1 MFAKISGIN
10 INVISGCVP
19 KNSYTLAEHT
29 NGLLSED
36 DVKRFNKKTGFKNL
50 RITDDNT
57 TALDLCLKAAE
68 NIFKKENIS
77 KDSIDAV
84 IFVTSSP
91 DYPLPNNSSI
101 LQDRLGLPN
110 FVLAFDINQGCPGF
124 VQGLYTASALV
135 NGGGINRV
143 LLCVGDT
150 RSKQTNVNDRKTRPL
165 FGDAGTATIIERGN
179 KNLLF
184 TAESYGEFFD
194 KAVIW
199 YGGARHPKTYDSND
213 KEEWSK
219 NFLSMDG
226 WEMTNFVLSHAA
238 PALQRLLKHYSLNV
252 SDLGTVIVHQA
263 NKVFSK
269 TIAEQLQL
277 PYEQVPF
284 LAENIGNTSGTSIV
298 LALSSFGD
306 NKNKYNLH
314 NICLCSFGSGLGLA
328 IAITDLNDT
337 KFLGIDEL

>member
-1 MFAKISGIN
+1 MFAKINN
-10 INVISGCVP
+10 INVKIISGCVP
-19 KNSYTLAEHT
+19 YNSYTLAEHT
-29 NGLLSED
+29 KGLLSEE

-50 RITDDNT
+50 RVTDQNT

-68 NIFKKENIS
+68 NIFEKEDIE
-77 KDSIDAV
+77 KESIDAV

-91 DYPLPNNSSI
+91 DYQLPNNSSL
-101 LQDRLGLPN
+101 LQNKLGLPN
-110 FVLAFDINQGCPGF
+110 SVLAFDINQGCPGF
-124 VQGLYTASALV
+124 VQGLYTASALI
-135 NGGGINRV
+135 NGGGVKRV

-150 RSKQTNVNDRKTRPL
+150 RSKQTNIMDRKTRPL
-165 FGDAGTATIIERGN
+165 FGDAGTATIIEQGTN
-179 KNLLF
+179 TLYF

-199 YGGARHPKTYDSND
+199 YGGARHPKTND
-213 KEEWSK
+213 KENLEEYQK
-219 NFLSMDG
+219 NFLTMDG
-226 WEMTNFVLSHAA
+226 WGMTNFVLSHAV
-238 PALQRLLKHYSLNV
+238 PALERLLKEYSFNIN
-252 SDLGTVIVHQA
+252 DLGTIMVHQA

-269 TIAEQLQL
+269 TIAEQLAL

-298 LALSSFGD
+298 LALSGF
-306 NKNKYNLH
+306 NNNIEKYNLH

-328 IAITDLNDT
+328 IAITDLTNT